1 MAFKYIN
8 PGYPELFDGFKD
20 ARALRGGNSKT
31 MNPENGVYIDLMSA
45 AGIVKIPS
53 LSSICIKF
61 DTYYKKSENRYK
73 VLRVYSGDDVI
84 VGLQHMKSVNHGFS
98 YSINDEINESN
109 GDNSEAFPHP
119 QALKTDVLHTVLVYV
134 SLAAGKTIL
143 SITVDGIEQVNT
155 QSSGKYE
162 KITAVT
168 FAGANKLDAGFDG
181 LANIIISDRD
191 CSNEHVA
198 IAKLNVDNSGGVT
211 VDIDKLKESML
222 ENIDFSD
229 QITALQVGQTSID
242 LDTGHTAA
250 EIVDDFTVETKT
262 PTDRGGVMFT
272 SLAQDPIS
280 KQNWDLE
287 TLKARTFAVK
297 AAKT

>member
-1 MAFKYIN
+1 MGFKYIN

-61 DTYYKKSENRYK
+61 DTYYKKSADRYK

-84 VGLQHMKSVNHGFS
+84 VGLQHMYSGDGYS
-98 YSINDEINESN
+98 YSINKEINEST
-109 GDNSEAFPHP
+109 GDNSTVFPN
-119 QALKTDVLHTVLVYV
+119 ALATGLLRTVLVYV
-134 SLAAGKTIL
+134 SLAAGKTML
-143 SITVDGIEQVNT
+143 SITVDGTEQVNA

-168 FAGANKLDAGFDG
+168 FAGANRLDAGYNG

-191 CSNEHVA
+191 CRNEHVA

-222 ENIDFSD
+222 EHSDFSD

-250 EIVDDFTVETKT
+250 EIVDGLTVETKP

-297 AAKT
+297 DAKT

>member
-20 ARALRGGNSKT
+20 ARALRGGISKI

-53 LSSICIKF
+53 LPSICIKF
-61 DTYYKKSENRYK
+61 DTYYRKSENRYK

-84 VGLQHMKSVNHGFS
+84 AGLQHMYRGDGYS
-98 YSINDEINESN
+98 YSINSEIDEDN
-109 GDNSEAFPHP
+109 GANSAAFPSEP
-119 QALKTDVLHTVLVYV
+119 KTGVLHTVLVYV
-134 SLAAGKTIL
+134 SLAAGKTML
-143 SITVDGIEQVNT
+143 SITVDGTEQVNT

-168 FAGANKLDAGFDG
+168 FAGANKLDAGYDG

-191 CSNEHVA
+191 CRNEHVA
-198 IAKLNVDNSGGVT
+198 IAKLNVDNSGGIT
-211 VDIDKLKESML
+211 IDIDKLEESML
-222 ENIDFSD
+222 KNSDFSA

-242 LDTGHTAA
+242 LDTEHTAA
-250 EIVDDFTVETKT
+250 EIVDGLTVETKP

-280 KQNWDLE
+280 QQNWDLE

>member
-45 AGIVKIPS
+45 TGIVKIPS

-84 VGLQHMKSVNHGFS
+84 VGLQHINSGNPGFS
-98 YSINDEINESN
+98 YSINGEINESN
-109 GDNSEAFPHP
+109 GDNAESLHHSLGA
-119 QALKTDVLHTVLVYV
+119 DVLHTVLVYV

-143 SITVDGIEQVNT
+143 SITVDGIEQANT

-198 IAKLNVDNSGGVT
+198 IAKLNVDNSGGGN
-211 VDIDKLKESML
+211 S
-222 ENIDFSD
+222 
-229 QITALQVGQTSID
+229 
-242 LDTGHTAA
+242 
-250 EIVDDFTVETKT
+250 
-262 PTDRGGVMFT
+262 
-272 SLAQDPIS
+272 
-280 KQNWDLE
+280 
-287 TLKARTFAVK
+287 
-297 AAKT
+297 

>member
-53 LSSICIKF
+53 LSSIYIKF
-61 DTYYKKSENRYK
+61 DTYYKKSESRYK

-84 VGLQHMKSVNHGFS
+84 VGLQHMNSGQDGFS
-98 YSINDEINESN
+98 YSINSEIDESN
-109 GDNSEAFPHP
+109 GDNSVAFPK
-119 QALKTDVLHTVLVYV
+119 ALATGVLHTVLVYV

-143 SITVDGIEQVNT
+143 SVTVDGIEQINT
-155 QSSGKYE
+155 RSSGKYE
-162 KITAVT
+162 KITTVT
-168 FAGANKLDAGFDG
+168 FAGANKLDAGYDG
-181 LANIIISDRD
+181 LANIIISDTD

-198 IAKLNVDNSGGVT
+198 ISKLNVDNSGRVT
-211 VDIDKLKESML
+211 VNTDRLKESML
-222 ENIDFSD
+222 ENSDFFD
-229 QITALQVGQTSID
+229 ITALQVGQTSID
-242 LDTGHTAA
+242 LDTGHNAA
-250 EIVDDFTVETKT
+250 EIVDGLTVETKS

-280 KQNWDLE
+280 KQNWALE
-287 TLKARTFAVK
+287 TLKARTFEVK

>member
-20 ARALRGGNSKT
+20 ARELRGGNSKT

-53 LSSICIKF
+53 LSSIYIKF
-61 DTYYKKSENRYK
+61 DTYYKKSESRYK
-73 VLRVYSGDDVI
+73 VLRVYSGDDV
-84 VGLQHMKSVNHGFS
+84 VAGLQHMNSVNAGFS
-98 YSINDEINESN
+98 YSINGEINESN
-109 GDNSEAFPHP
+109 GDNSTSFP
-119 QALKTDVLHTVLVYV
+119 QELATRVLHTVLFHVAL
-134 SLAAGKTIL
+134 SNGKTLL
-143 SITVDGIEQVNT
+143 SIKVDGVEQVNT
-155 QSSGKYE
+155 SASGKYE

-168 FAGANKLDAGFDG
+168 FAGANKLEAGYDG

-211 VDIDKLKESML
+211 VDTDKLKESML
-222 ENIDFSD
+222 ENVDSFD
-229 QITALQVGQTSID
+229 ITALQVGQTSIN

-250 EIVDDFTVETKT
+250 EIVDGLTVETKS

-280 KQNWDLE
+280 QQNWDLE

>member
-53 LSSICIKF
+53 LSAICIKF
-61 DTYYKKSENRYK
+61 DTYYAKSTDRYK

-84 VGLQHMKSVNHGFS
+84 VGLQHVNGGRPGFT
-98 YSINDEINESN
+98 YSINREIDESN
-109 GDNSEAFPHP
+109 GDYSTMFPRSL
-119 QALKTDVLHTVLVYV
+119 AERVLHTVLIYV
-134 SLAAGKTIL
+134 SLIAGKTIL
-143 SITVDGIEQVNT
+143 SVTVDGTEQVNT

-168 FAGANKLDAGFDG
+168 FAGANKLTAGYDG

-198 IAKLNVDNSGGVT
+198 IAKAMVDNLGGG
-211 VDIDKLKESML
+211 
-222 ENIDFSD
+222 N
-229 QITALQVGQTSID
+229 
-242 LDTGHTAA
+242 
-250 EIVDDFTVETKT
+250 
-262 PTDRGGVMFT
+262 
-272 SLAQDPIS
+272 
-280 KQNWDLE
+280 N
-287 TLKARTFAVK
+287 
-297 AAKT
+297 

>member
-20 ARALRGGNSKT
+20 ARAVRGGNSKI

-84 VGLQHMKSVNHGFS
+84 VGLQHMNSVNYGFS
-98 YSINDEINESN
+98 YSINGEINESN
-109 GDNSEAFPHP
+109 GDNSAGFS
-119 QALKTDVLHTVLVYV
+119 QALETDVLHTVLVYV
-134 SLAAGKTIL
+134 SLAAGKTML
-143 SITVDGIEQVNT
+143 SVTVDGIELVNT

-191 CSNEHVA
+191 CRNEHVA

-222 ENIDFSD
+222 ENSDFSD

-250 EIVDDFTVETKT
+250 EIVDGLTVETKP

-287 TLKARTFAVK
+287 TLKARTFAIK
-297 AAKT
+297 ADKT

>member
-61 DTYYKKSENRYK
+61 DTYYKKSADRYK

-84 VGLQHMKSVNHGFS
+84 VGLQHINSGNAGFS
-98 YSINDEINESN
+98 YSINSEINEFN
-109 GDNSEAFPHP
+109 GDNSVVFKNSLA
-119 QALKTDVLHTVLVYV
+119 AGVLYTVLVYI
-134 SLAAGKTIL
+134 SLADGKTFL
-143 SITVDGIEQVNT
+143 SIKVDGTDQINT

-168 FAGANKLDAGFDG
+168 FAGANKLDAGYDG

-198 IAKLNVDNSGGVT
+198 IAKVMADNSGMVT
-211 VDIDKLKESML
+211 IDTDKSKESML
-222 ENIDFSD
+222 KNIDSFG
-229 QITALQVGQTSID
+229 QIKALQVGQTSID

-250 EIVDDFTVETKT
+250 EIVDGLMVETKP

-280 KQNWDLE
+280 KQSWDLE

>member
-53 LSSICIKF
+53 LSSIYIKF
-61 DTYYKKSENRYK
+61 DTYYKKSESRYK

-84 VGLQHMKSVNHGFS
+84 AGLQHLNRGDGFS
-98 YSINDEINESN
+98 YSINSEIDESN
-109 GDNSEAFPHP
+109 GDNSVVFTTE
-119 QALKTDVLHTVLVYV
+119 LKTGVLHTVLVYV

-143 SITVDGIEQVNT
+143 SITIDGTEQVNT

-191 CSNEHVA
+191 CRNEHVA
-198 IAKLNVDNSGGVT
+198 IAKLNVDNSGGVA
-211 VDIDKLKESML
+211 VDIDKLKKSIL
-222 ENIDFSD
+222 ENSDFSD

-250 EIVDDFTVETKT
+250 EIVDGLTVETKS

>member
-84 VGLQHMKSVNHGFS
+84 VGLQHMNSVNHGFS
-98 YSINDEINESN
+98 YSINSEINESD
-109 GDNSEAFPHP
+109 GSRSTSFP
-119 QALKTDVLHTVLVYV
+119 QALETDVLHTVLVYV

-222 ENIDFSD
+222 ENSDSSD

-250 EIVDDFTVETKT
+250 EIVDDLTVETKT

>member
-20 ARALRGGNSKT
+20 ARALRGGISKI

-53 LSSICIKF
+53 LPSICIKF
-61 DTYYKKSENRYK
+61 DTYYRKSENRYK

-84 VGLQHMKSVNHGFS
+84 AGIQHMNSINHGFS
-98 YSINDEINESN
+98 YSINTEINESS
-109 GDNSEAFPHP
+109 GDNSNPFPK
-119 QALKTDVLHTVLVYV
+119 ALETDMLHTVLVYV
-134 SLAAGKTIL
+134 SLAAGKTML
-143 SITVDGIEQVNT
+143 SITVDGIEHVNT

-168 FAGANKLDAGFDG
+168 FAGANKLDAGYDG

-191 CSNEHVA
+191 CRNEHVA
-198 IAKLNVDNSGGVT
+198 IAKLNVDNSGEVT
-211 VDIDKLKESML
+211 VDTDKLKESML
-222 ENIDFSD
+222 KNSD
-229 QITALQVGQTSID
+229 SSAQITALQVGQTSID
-242 LDTGHTAA
+242 LDTEHTAA
-250 EIVDDFTVETKT
+250 EIVDGLTVETKP

-280 KQNWDLE
+280 QQNWDLE

>member
-31 MNPENGVYIDLMSA
+31 MNPKNGVYIDLMSA

-61 DTYYKKSENRYK
+61 DTYYKKSADRYK

-84 VGLQHMKSVNHGFS
+84 AGLQHMYSGSPGFS
-98 YSINDEINESN
+98 YSINGEIDESDGSHSTVFLN
-109 GDNSEAFPHP
+109 
-119 QALKTDVLHTVLVYV
+119 QLKAGVLHTVLVYV

-143 SITVDGIEQVNT
+143 SITVDGTEQVNT

-168 FAGANKLDAGFDG
+168 FAGANKLDAGLDG

-191 CSNEHVA
+191 CSNEHIA
-198 IAKLNVDNSGGVT
+198 IANLNVDNSGGVT
-211 VDIDKLKESML
+211 VYIDKLKESML
-222 ENIDFSD
+222 ENGDSFD
-229 QITALQVGQTSID
+229 ITALQVGQTSID

-250 EIVDDFTVETKT
+250 EIVDGLTFETKP

-287 TLKARTFAVK
+287 TLKTRTFAVK

>member
-8 PGYPELFDGFKD
+8 PGYPELFDGFQD
-20 ARALRGGNSKT
+20 ARPLRGGISKK

-45 AGIVKIPS
+45 QGIVKIPQ
-53 LSSICIKF
+53 LSSIYIKF
-61 DTYYKKSENRYK
+61 DTYYAKSQDRYK
-73 VLRVYSGDDVI
+73 ILRVYSGDKV
-84 VGLQHMKSVNHGFS
+84 VAGLQHMNSGRAGFS
-98 YSINDEINESN
+98 YSINTEINESN
-109 GDNSEAFPHP
+109 GDGSTAFPDGIS
-119 QALKTDVLHTVLVYV
+119 ANKLHTILIVVTL
-134 SLAAGKTIL
+134 SEGKAYL
-143 SITVDGIEQVNT
+143 KITVDGTVCVNT
-155 QSSGKYE
+155 SATGTYE
-162 KITAVT
+162 KITAVS
-168 FAGANKLDAGFDG
+168 FAGANKLDASFDG
-181 LANIIISDRD
+181 LANIIISDTD
-191 CSNEHVA
+191 CTHEHVA

-211 VDIDKLKESML
+211 VDIDKLEESML
-222 ENIDFSD
+222 EKIDFSA

-250 EIVDDFTVETKT
+250 EIVDGLTVETK
-262 PTDRGGVMFT
+262 PSTDRGGVMFT

>member
-20 ARALRGGNSKT
+20 ARVLRGGNSKI

-53 LSSICIKF
+53 LPSICIKF
-61 DTYYKKSENRYK
+61 DTYYRKSENRYK

-84 VGLQHMKSVNHGFS
+84 AGLQHMNSGSHGFS
-98 YSINDEINESN
+98 YSINGEIDESN
-109 GDNSEAFPHP
+109 GDNSESFSTP
-119 QALKTDVLHTVLVYV
+119 LETDMLHTVLVYV

-143 SITVDGIEQVNT
+143 SITVDGIERVNK

-198 IAKLNVDNSGGVT
+198 IAKLNVDNSGGGN
-211 VDIDKLKESML
+211 S
-222 ENIDFSD
+222 
-229 QITALQVGQTSID
+229 
-242 LDTGHTAA
+242 
-250 EIVDDFTVETKT
+250 
-262 PTDRGGVMFT
+262 
-272 SLAQDPIS
+272 
-280 KQNWDLE
+280 
-287 TLKARTFAVK
+287 
-297 AAKT
+297 

>member
-1 MAFKYIN
+1 MGFKYIN

-20 ARALRGGNSKT
+20 ARVLRGGNSKI

-53 LSSICIKF
+53 LPAIYIKF
-61 DTYYKKSENRYK
+61 DTYFKKSENRYK

-84 VGLQHMKSVNHGFS
+84 AGLQHIYSGNSGFS
-98 YSINDEINESN
+98 YSINSEINESN
-109 GDNSEAFPHP
+109 GDNSKAFPR
-119 QALKTDVLHTVLVYV
+119 ALETDVLHTVLVYV

-143 SITVDGIEQVNT
+143 YITVDGIEQVNT

-198 IAKLNVDNSGGVT
+198 IAKLNVDNSGGN
-211 VDIDKLKESML
+211 S
-222 ENIDFSD
+222 
-229 QITALQVGQTSID
+229 
-242 LDTGHTAA
+242 
-250 EIVDDFTVETKT
+250 
-262 PTDRGGVMFT
+262 
-272 SLAQDPIS
+272 
-280 KQNWDLE
+280 
-287 TLKARTFAVK
+287 
-297 AAKT
+297 

>member
-61 DTYYKKSENRYK
+61 DTYYQKSESRYK

-84 VGLQHMKSVNHGFS
+84 VGLQHMNSGNGYS
-98 YSINDEINESN
+98 YTINGEIDESN
-109 GDNSEAFPHP
+109 GDNSTVFP
-119 QALKTDVLHTVLVYV
+119 QALAIGVLHTVLVYV

-143 SITVDGIEQVNT
+143 SVIVDGTEHVNT

-168 FAGANKLDAGFDG
+168 FAGANKLDEGYDG
-181 LANIIISDRD
+181 LSNIVISDRD
-191 CSNEHVA
+191 CRNEHVA
-198 IAKLNVDNSGGVT
+198 IAKVMADNSGMVT
-211 VDIDKLKESML
+211 IDTDKLKESML
-222 ENIDFSD
+222 RNVDTFNLSVV
-229 QITALQVGQTSID
+229 QVGQTSID
-242 LDTGHTAA
+242 LGTEHTAA
-250 EIVDDFTVETKT
+250 EIVDGLTVETKKA
-262 PTDRGGVMFT
+262 TDRGSVMFT
-272 SLAQDPIS
+272 SLAQDPVNG
-280 KQNWDLE
+280 QNWDLE
-287 TLKARTFAVK
+287 TLKTRTFAVK

>member
-20 ARALRGGNSKT
+20 ARMLRGGNSKT

-53 LSSICIKF
+53 LPSIYIKF
-61 DTYYKKSENRYK
+61 DTYYRKSENRYK

-84 VGLQHMKSVNHGFS
+84 AGLQHVNRGDGYS
-98 YSINDEINESN
+98 YSINSEINESN
-109 GDNSEAFPHP
+109 GDNSGSFP
-119 QALKTDVLHTVLVYV
+119 QDLKTNVLHTVLVYV
-134 SLAAGKTIL
+134 SLAAGKTML
-143 SITVDGIEQVNT
+143 SITVDGTEQVNT

-198 IAKLNVDNSGGVT
+198 IAKLNVDNSGGQQLT
-211 VDIDKLKESML
+211 LES
-222 ENIDFSD
+222 
-229 QITALQVGQTSID
+229 
-242 LDTGHTAA
+242 
-250 EIVDDFTVETKT
+250 
-262 PTDRGGVMFT
+262 
-272 SLAQDPIS
+272 
-280 KQNWDLE
+280 
-287 TLKARTFAVK
+287 
-297 AAKT
+297 

>member
-1 MAFKYIN
+1 MAFEYIN

-53 LSSICIKF
+53 LSSIYIKF
-61 DTYYKKSENRYK
+61 DTYYDKSESRYK

-84 VGLQHMKSVNHGFS
+84 AGLQHMNSGSAGFS
-98 YSINDEINESN
+98 YSINSEINESN
-109 GDNSEAFPHP
+109 GDNSVAF
-119 QALKTDVLHTVLVYV
+119 QKSLAAGVLHTVLVYI
-134 SLAAGKTIL
+134 SLADGKTFL
-143 SITVDGIEQVNT
+143 SIKVDGTDQVNT

-168 FAGANKLDAGFDG
+168 FAGANKLDAGYDG

-198 IAKLNVDNSGGVT
+198 IAKVMADNSGMVT
-211 VDIDKLKESML
+211 IDTDKLKESML
-222 ENIDFSD
+222 KNIDSFD
-229 QITALQVGQTSID
+229 QIKALQVGQTSID

-250 EIVDDFTVETKT
+250 EIVDGLMVETKT
-262 PTDRGGVMFT
+262 TTDRGGVMFT

-297 AAKT
+297 AAKP

>member
-31 MNPENGVYIDLMSA
+31 MNPKNGVYIDLMSA

-61 DTYYKKSENRYK
+61 DTYYKKSADRYK

-84 VGLQHMKSVNHGFS
+84 AGLQHMYSGAPGFS
-98 YSINDEINESN
+98 YSINGEVDESN
-109 GDNSEAFPHP
+109 GDNSTAF
-119 QALKTDVLHTVLVYV
+119 QNSLATRVLHTVLFHVAL
-134 SLAAGKTIL
+134 SNGKTLL
-143 SITVDGIEQVNT
+143 SIKVDGIEQVNT

-168 FAGANKLDAGFDG
+168 VAGANKLDAGYNG

-198 IAKLNVDNSGGVT
+198 IAELNVDNSGGVT
-211 VDIDKLKESML
+211 VDIDKLEESML
-222 ENIDFSD
+222 ENVDSFD
-229 QITALQVGQTSID
+229 ITALQVGQTSIN

-250 EIVDDFTVETKT
+250 EIVDGLTVETKS

>member
-53 LSSICIKF
+53 LSSIYIKF
-61 DTYYKKSENRYK
+61 DTYYNKSESRYK
-73 VLRVYSGDDVI
+73 VLRVYSGDDV
-84 VGLQHMKSVNHGFS
+84 VAGLQHVSSGSAGFS
-98 YSINDEINESN
+98 CSINSEINESN
-109 GDNSEAFPHP
+109 GDNSMVFP
-119 QALKTDVLHTVLVYV
+119 QELATRVLHTVLFHVAL
-134 SLAAGKTIL
+134 SNGKTLL
-143 SITVDGIEQVNT
+143 SIKVDGVEQVNT
-155 QSSGKYE
+155 SASGKYE

-168 FAGANKLDAGFDG
+168 FAGANKLDAGYDG

-198 IAKLNVDNSGGVT
+198 IAKVMADNSGMVT
-211 VDIDKLKESML
+211 IDTDKLKEAMM
-222 ENIDFSD
+222 ENFDDIDK
-229 QITALQVGQTSID
+229 ITALQVGQTSID
-242 LDTGHTAA
+242 LDTEHPAA
-250 EIVDDFTVETKT
+250 EIVDGLTVEAKN

-272 SLAQDPIS
+272 GLVQDPIS

-297 AAKT
+297 AAKP

>member
-20 ARALRGGNSKT
+20 ARAVRGGNSKT

-84 VGLQHMKSVNHGFS
+84 VGLQHINSNGQGFS
-98 YSINDEINESN
+98 YTI
-109 GDNSEAFPHP
+109 NSEIDESTGASSTVFPK
-119 QALKTDVLHTVLVYV
+119 ALETDVLHTVLVYV

-143 SITVDGIEQVNT
+143 SVTVDGTEQVNT

-181 LANIIISDRD
+181 LANIIISDTD
-191 CSNEHVA
+191 CTHEHVA

-211 VDIDKLKESML
+211 VDIDKLEESIL
-222 ENIDFSD
+222 ENSDFSD

-250 EIVDDFTVETKT
+250 EIVDGLTVETKT

-287 TLKARTFAVK
+287 TLKTRTFAVK

>member
-61 DTYYKKSENRYK
+61 DTYYKKSADRYK

-84 VGLQHMKSVNHGFS
+84 AGLQHMQNGDGYS
-98 YSINDEINESN
+98 YSINEEIDESD
-109 GDNSEAFPHP
+109 GSHSVAFSK
-119 QALKTDVLHTVLVYV
+119 ALATGVLHTVLVYV

-143 SITVDGIEQVNT
+143 SVTVDGTEQVNT

-181 LANIIISDRD
+181 LANIIISDTD
-191 CSNEHVA
+191 CTNEHVA
-198 IAKLNVDNSGGVT
+198 IAKLNIDNSGGVK
-211 VDIDKLKESML
+211 VDIDKLGKSML
-222 ENIDFSD
+222 ENSDFSD

-242 LDTGHTAA
+242 LDTEHTAA
-250 EIVDDFTVETKT
+250 EIVDGLTVETK
-262 PTDRGGVMFT
+262 PSTDRGGVMFT

>member
-53 LSSICIKF
+53 LSSIYIKF
-61 DTYYKKSENRYK
+61 DTYYKKSESRYK

-84 VGLQHMKSVNHGFS
+84 AGLQHMNTGDGYS
-98 YSINDEINESN
+98 YSINGEIDESN
-109 GDNSEAFPHP
+109 GDNSEVFP
-119 QALKTDVLHTVLVYV
+119 QALATGVLHTVLVYV

-143 SITVDGIEQVNT
+143 SVTVDGIEQINT

-162 KITAVT
+162 KITTVT
-168 FAGANKLDAGFDG
+168 FAGANKLDAGYDG
-181 LANIIISDRD
+181 LANIIISDTD

-198 IAKLNVDNSGGVT
+198 ISKLNVDNSGGVT
-211 VDIDKLKESML
+211 VNTDRLKESML
-222 ENIDFSD
+222 ENSDFFD
-229 QITALQVGQTSID
+229 ITALQVGQTSID
-242 LDTGHTAA
+242 LDTGHNAA
-250 EIVDDFTVETKT
+250 EIVDGLTVETKP

>member
-53 LSSICIKF
+53 LSSIYIKF
-61 DTYYKKSENRYK
+61 DTYYKKSESRYK

-84 VGLQHMKSVNHGFS
+84 AGLQHMNTGDGYS
-98 YSINDEINESN
+98 YSINSEIDESN
-109 GDNSEAFPHP
+109 GDNSVAFS
-119 QALKTDVLHTVLVYV
+119 QALATGVLHTVLVYV

-143 SITVDGIEQVNT
+143 SVTVDGIERINT

-162 KITAVT
+162 KITTVT

-191 CSNEHVA
+191 CSNEHIA

-211 VDIDKLKESML
+211 VNTDRLKESML
-222 ENIDFSD
+222 ENGDFFD
-229 QITALQVGQTSID
+229 ITALQVGQTSID
-242 LDTGHTAA
+242 LDTGHNAA
-250 EIVDDFTVETKT
+250 EIVDGLTVETKS

-280 KQNWDLE
+280 KQNWALE

>member
-53 LSSICIKF
+53 LSSIYIKF
-61 DTYYKKSENRYK
+61 DTYYNKSESRYK
-73 VLRVYSGDDVI
+73 VLRVYSGDDV
-84 VGLQHMKSVNHGFS
+84 VAGLQHLHSGSAGFS
-98 YSINDEINESN
+98 YSINSEINESN
-109 GDNSEAFPHP
+109 GDNSGIFQNSLA
-119 QALKTDVLHTVLVYV
+119 AGVLHTVLVYI
-134 SLAAGKTIL
+134 SLADGKTFL
-143 SITVDGIEQVNT
+143 SIEVDGIEQVNT

-198 IAKLNVDNSGGVT
+198 IAKVMADNSGMVT
-211 VDIDKLKESML
+211 IDTDKLKEAMM
-222 ENIDFSD
+222 ENFGDIGK
-229 QITALQVGQTSID
+229 ITALQVGQTSID

-250 EIVDDFTVETKT
+250 EIVDGLTVEAKN

-272 SLAQDPIS
+272 GLAQDPIS

-297 AAKT
+297 DAKP

>member
-31 MNPENGVYIDLMSA
+31 MNPKNGVYIDLMSA

-61 DTYYKKSENRYK
+61 DTYYKKSADRYK
-73 VLRVYSGDDVI
+73 VLRVYSGDDV
-84 VGLQHMKSVNHGFS
+84 VAGLQHMNSGDGYS
-98 YSINDEINESN
+98 YSINEEIDESD
-109 GDNSEAFPHP
+109 GSHSTAFLNP
-119 QALKTDVLHTVLVYV
+119 LKAGVLHTVLVYV

-143 SITVDGIEQVNT
+143 SITVDGTEQVNT

-168 FAGANKLDAGFDG
+168 FAGANKLDAGLDG

-191 CSNEHVA
+191 CSNEHIA
-198 IAKLNVDNSGGVT
+198 IANLNVDNSGGG
-211 VDIDKLKESML
+211 
-222 ENIDFSD
+222 N
-229 QITALQVGQTSID
+229 
-242 LDTGHTAA
+242 
-250 EIVDDFTVETKT
+250 
-262 PTDRGGVMFT
+262 
-272 SLAQDPIS
+272 SLH
-280 KQNWDLE
+280 
-287 TLKARTFAVK
+287 
-297 AAKT
+297 

>member
-53 LSSICIKF
+53 LPSICIKF
-61 DTYYKKSENRYK
+61 DTYYRKSEIRYK

-84 VGLQHMKSVNHGFS
+84 VGLQHMNSVNHGFS
-98 YSINDEINESN
+98 YTINSEIDESN
-109 GDNSEAFPHP
+109 GNNSLAFP
-119 QALKTDVLHTVLVYV
+119 QALETDVLHTVLVYV

-211 VDIDKLKESML
+211 VDIDKLKEAML
-222 ENIDFSD
+222 ENSDFSD

-250 EIVDDFTVETKT
+250 EIVDGLTVETKS

-287 TLKARTFAVK
+287 TLKARKFAVK
-297 AAKT
+297 DAKT

>member
-53 LSSICIKF
+53 LSSIYIKF
-61 DTYYKKSENRYK
+61 DTYYQKSESRYK

-84 VGLQHMKSVNHGFS
+84 AGLQHMNSVSAGFS
-98 YSINDEINESN
+98 YSINSEINESN
-109 GDNSEAFPHP
+109 GDDSVAF
-119 QALKTDVLHTVLVYV
+119 QKSLAAGVLHTVLVYI
-134 SLAAGKTIL
+134 SLADGKTFL
-143 SITVDGIEQVNT
+143 SIKVDGIEQVNT

-162 KITAVT
+162 KITTVT
-168 FAGANKLDAGFDG
+168 FAGANKLDAGYDG
-181 LANIIISDRD
+181 LANIIISDTD

-198 IAKLNVDNSGGVT
+198 ISKLNVDNSGRVT
-211 VDIDKLKESML
+211 VNTDRLKESML
-222 ENIDFSD
+222 ENSDFFD
-229 QITALQVGQTSID
+229 ITALQVGQTSID
-242 LDTGHTAA
+242 LDTGHNAA
-250 EIVDDFTVETKT
+250 EIVDGLTVETKS

-280 KQNWDLE
+280 KQNWALE
-287 TLKARTFAVK
+287 TLKARTFEVK

>member
-84 VGLQHMKSVNHGFS
+84 AGLQHMYSGNGGFS
-98 YSINDEINESN
+98 YSINGEINESN
-109 GDNSEAFPHP
+109 GDNSEAFPEVL
-119 QALKTDVLHTVLVYV
+119 AKDVLHTVLVYV

-222 ENIDFSD
+222 ENSDFSD

-250 EIVDDFTVETKT
+250 EIVDGLTVETNP

>member
-20 ARALRGGNSKT
+20 ARALCGGNSKT

-53 LSSICIKF
+53 LSSIYIKF
-61 DTYYKKSENRYK
+61 DTYYKKSESRYK

-84 VGLQHMKSVNHGFS
+84 AGLQHMNSGDGYS
-98 YSINDEINESN
+98 YSINEEIDESD
-109 GDNSEAFPHP
+109 GSHSTAFLNS
-119 QALKTDVLHTVLVYV
+119 LKAGVLHTVLVYV

-143 SITVDGIEQVNT
+143 SITVDGTEQVNT

-168 FAGANKLDAGFDG
+168 FAGANKLDAGLDG

-191 CSNEHVA
+191 CSNEHIA
-198 IAKLNVDNSGGVT
+198 IANLNVDNSGGAT
-211 VDIDKLKESML
+211 VYIDKLKESML
-222 ENIDFSD
+222 ENGDSFD
-229 QITALQVGQTSID
+229 ITALQVGQTSID

-250 EIVDDFTVETKT
+250 EIVDGLTVETKS

-297 AAKT
+297 DAKT

>member
-20 ARALRGGNSKT
+20 ARLLRGGNSKT

-61 DTYYKKSENRYK
+61 DTYYKKSADRYK

-84 VGLQHMKSVNHGFS
+84 VGLQHMNSGDGYS
-98 YSINDEINESN
+98 YSINEEIDESD
-109 GDNSEAFPHP
+109 GSHSTAFLNS
-119 QALKTDVLHTVLVYV
+119 LKAGVLHTVLVYV

-143 SITVDGIEQVNT
+143 SITVDGTEQVNT

-168 FAGANKLDAGFDG
+168 FAGANKLDAGLDG

-191 CSNEHVA
+191 CSNEHIA
-198 IAKLNVDNSGGVT
+198 IANLNVDNSGGVT
-211 VDIDKLKESML
+211 VYIDKLKESML
-222 ENIDFSD
+222 ENGDSFD
-229 QITALQVGQTSID
+229 ITALQVGQTSID

-250 EIVDDFTVETKT
+250 EIVDGLTFETKP

-297 AAKT
+297 AVKT

>member
-53 LSSICIKF
+53 LSSIYIKF
-61 DTYYKKSENRYK
+61 DTYYAKSESRYK
-73 VLRVYSGDDVI
+73 VLRVYSGDDV
-84 VGLQHMKSVNHGFS
+84 VAGLQHMNNGDGYS
-98 YSINDEINESN
+98 YSINGEINESN
-109 GDNSEAFPHP
+109 GDDSAPF
-119 QALKTDVLHTVLVYV
+119 QKSLATGVLHTVLVYI
-134 SLAAGKTIL
+134 SLADGKTFL
-143 SITVDGIEQVNT
+143 SIKVDGTEQVNT

-168 FAGANKLDAGFDG
+168 FAGANKLDAGYDG

-198 IAKLNVDNSGGVT
+198 IAKVMADNSGMVT
-211 VDIDKLKESML
+211 IDTDKLKKAMM
-222 ENIDFSD
+222 ENFDNID

-242 LDTGHTAA
+242 LDTEHTAA
-250 EIVDDFTVETKT
+250 EIVDGLTVETKT

-297 AAKT
+297 AAKP

>member
-31 MNPENGVYIDLMSA
+31 MNPKNGVYIDLMSA

-61 DTYYKKSENRYK
+61 DTYYKKSADRYK

-84 VGLQHMKSVNHGFS
+84 AGLQHMNSGDGYS
-98 YSINDEINESN
+98 YSINEEIDESD
-109 GDNSEAFPHP
+109 GSHSTAFLNS
-119 QALKTDVLHTVLVYV
+119 LKAGVLHTVLVYV

-143 SITVDGIEQVNT
+143 SITVDGTEQVNT

-168 FAGANKLDAGFDG
+168 FAGANKLDAGLDG

-191 CSNEHVA
+191 CSNEHIA
-198 IAKLNVDNSGGVT
+198 IANLNVDNSGGVT
-211 VDIDKLKESML
+211 VYIDKLKESML
-222 ENIDFSD
+222 ENGDSFD
-229 QITALQVGQTSID
+229 ITALQVGQTSID

-250 EIVDDFTVETKT
+250 EIVDGLTFETKP

>member
-84 VGLQHMKSVNHGFS
+84 AGLQHMNSGNHGFS
-98 YSINDEINESN
+98 YSINGEINESN
-109 GDNSEAFPHP
+109 GSNSEAFP
-119 QALKTDVLHTVLVYV
+119 QALETDVLHTVLVYV

-222 ENIDFSD
+222 ENIGFSA

-250 EIVDDFTVETKT
+250 EIVDGLTVETKP

>member
-20 ARALRGGNSKT
+20 ARIVCGGNSKT
-31 MNPENGVYIDLMSA
+31 MNPKNGVYIDLMSA

-53 LSSICIKF
+53 LSAICIKF
-61 DTYYKKSENRYK
+61 DTYYAKSTDRYK

-84 VGLQHMKSVNHGFS
+84 VGLQHVNGGHPGFT
-98 YSINDEINESN
+98 YSINREIDESN
-109 GDNSEAFPHP
+109 GDYSTMFPSSL
-119 QALKTDVLHTVLVYV
+119 AERVLHTVLIYV
-134 SLAAGKTIL
+134 SLIAGKTIL
-143 SITVDGIEQVNT
+143 SVTVDGTEQVNT

-168 FAGANKLDAGFDG
+168 FAGANKLTAGYDG

-198 IAKLNVDNSGGVT
+198 IAKAMVDNLGGVT
-211 VDIDKLKESML
+211 IDTDELKKSMSESG
-222 ENIDFSD
+222 NADSFG
-229 QITALQVGQTSID
+229 ITALQVGQTSID

-250 EIVDDFTVETKT
+250 EIVDGLTVETKT

-287 TLKARTFAVK
+287 TLKTRTFAVK

>member
-20 ARALRGGNSKT
+20 ARAVRGGNSKT

-84 VGLQHMKSVNHGFS
+84 VGLQHMNSVNYGFS
-98 YSINDEINESN
+98 YSINGEINESN
-109 GDNSEAFPHP
+109 GDNSESFP
-119 QALKTDVLHTVLVYV
+119 QALETDVLHTVLVYV
-134 SLAAGKTIL
+134 SLAAGKTML
-143 SITVDGIEQVNT
+143 SITVDGIELVNT

-168 FAGANKLDAGFDG
+168 FAGANKLDAGYDG

-191 CSNEHVA
+191 CRNEHVA

-222 ENIDFSD
+222 ENSDFSD

-250 EIVDDFTVETKT
+250 EIVDGLTVETKP

>member
-31 MNPENGVYIDLMSA
+31 MNPKNGVYIDLMSA

-53 LSSICIKF
+53 LPAIYIKF
-61 DTYYKKSENRYK
+61 DTYYKKSADRYK
-73 VLRVYSGDDVI
+73 VLRVYSGDDV
-84 VGLQHMKSVNHGFS
+84 VAGLQHMNSGDGYS
-98 YSINDEINESN
+98 YSINEEIDESD
-109 GDNSEAFPHP
+109 GSHSTAFLNP
-119 QALKTDVLHTVLVYV
+119 LKAGVLHTVLVYV

-143 SITVDGIEQVNT
+143 SITVDGTEQVNT

-168 FAGANKLDAGFDG
+168 FAGANKLDAGLDG

-191 CSNEHVA
+191 CSNEHIA
-198 IAKLNVDNSGGVT
+198 IANLNVDNSGGVT
-211 VDIDKLKESML
+211 VYIDKLKESML
-222 ENIDFSD
+222 ENGDSFD
-229 QITALQVGQTSID
+229 ITALQVGQTSID
-242 LDTGHTAA
+242 LDTGHAAA
-250 EIVDDFTVETKT
+250 EIVDGLTVETKP

-287 TLKARTFAVK
+287 TLKTRTFAVK